1 MQKKG
6 KNKIKIN
13 QTRLKASIPT
23 DWNSYLELFSF
34 SFPLALSKIIRFSF
48 RNRTKSLFYIFHTY
62 QKNIFYFSWIM
73 TIISSWFLRIIH
85 KLFNLMIIV
94 NFLSSWILNFI
105 IFEFCM
111 SSSDNI
117 YNFCILAIILFLSF
131 GLKTTIYLVGTYKF
145 FFLEKIIWL
154 VLQLRWIEV

>member
-1 MQKKG
+1 MKKKG

-13 QTRLKASIPT
+13 QTPTKSLNPNRLGQLLGTFFFFFP
-23 DWNSYLELFSF
+23 FSTIKDH
-34 SFPLALSKIIRFSF
+34 SLQF
-48 RNRTKSLFYIFHTY
+48 RNRTKSIFFIFHTY

-73 TIISSWFLRIIH
+73 PIISSWFLRIIH

-94 NFLSSWILNFI
+94 NILSSWILNFI
-105 IFEFCM
+105 IFKFCM

-154 VLQLRWIEV
+154 ALQLRWIEV

>member
-1 MQKKG
+1 MKKKG

-23 DWNSYLELFSF
+23 DWASYLELFSF

-111 SSSDNI
+111 SSFDNV
-117 YNFCILAIILFLSF
+117 YNFCILPIILFLSF
-131 GLKTTIYLVGTYKF
+131 GLKTNDLFGWHF
-145 FFLEKIIWL
+145 
-154 VLQLRWIEV
+154 